1 MPITFFRRI
10 FVAGLLAI
18 FVLSSIQCFGGSKK
32 ARRLTKKEIQGR
44 LKLLET
50 PGLLIGEF
58 PLARNDVIDGDTIRV
73 AGLDTSLRLLA
84 IDTEETFKSDSDLR
98 LFEAGFEKYLIA
110 KRAGSVKP
118 VKAATP
124 LGEDAKKFAEE
135 FFDGAKTVRLE
146 RDHPKEIRGRF
157 NRYLAYVMVKKKGD
171 WVNYNLECVRAGM
184 SPYFT
189 KYSYSRRFHEQFV
202 EAQKEA
208 QKKGLGIWDPK
219 KLHYRDY
226 PERLEWWNIRADFIK
241 KFEEEAKDKE
251 NYIVLTNWDAM
262 RRMEKFVGKEVV
274 VLSTVG
280 EVKLGDKGPTKVML
294 SRRMMADFPL
304 IFFDKDV
311 FGSSKIAR
319 FSGEYVRVTG
329 IVSRYKN
336 RHTGREDL
344 QIEIKL
350 PGQVVGSELAPNYSG
365 WDTEGVEQ
373 EAERE
378 ADKPQAPPQPEQPE
392 VKTEGGK

>member
-1 MPITFFRRI
+1 MRITLVRKLI
-10 FVAGLLAI
+10 VSGLLAF
-18 FVLSSIQCFGGSKK
+18 FVVSSLHCFGGSKRT
-32 ARRLTKKEIQGR
+32 RRLSKKEIQER
-44 LKLLET
+44 LKKLET

-58 PLARNDVIDGDTIRV
+58 PLARNDVIDGDTVRV

-84 IDTEETFKSDSDLR
+84 IDTEETFKSDADLR
-98 LFEAGFEKYLIA
+98 LFEAGFEKYLVA

-124 LGEDAKKFAEE
+124 LGEDAKKFAAE

-157 NRYLAYVMVKKKGD
+157 NRYLAYIMVKKKGD
-171 WVNYNLECVRAGM
+171 WVNYNLECVRVGM

-189 KYSYSRRFHEQFV
+189 KYSYSRRFHDQFV
-202 EAQKEA
+202 QAQKEA
-208 QKKGLGIWDPK
+208 QKKGLGIWDPGK
-219 KLHYRDY
+219 QHYRDY
-226 PERLEWWNIRADFIK
+226 PERLEWWNVRADFIK
-241 KFEEEAKDKE
+241 QFEEDAKGKD
-251 NYIVLTNWDAM
+251 NHIVLTNWDAL

-274 VLSTVG
+274 ILSTVG

-304 IFFDKDV
+304 IFFDKGV
-311 FGSSKIAR
+311 FGSSRIAR
-319 FSGEYVRVTG
+319 FSGEFVRVTG
-329 IVSRYKN
+329 IVTRYRN
-336 RHTGREDL
+336 RHDNREEL

-350 PGQVVGSELAPNYSG
+350 PGQIVGSELSPNYSG

-378 ADKPQAPPQPEQPE
+378 ADKPQPLPPKQPE
-392 VKTEGGK
+392 VKKEGGK